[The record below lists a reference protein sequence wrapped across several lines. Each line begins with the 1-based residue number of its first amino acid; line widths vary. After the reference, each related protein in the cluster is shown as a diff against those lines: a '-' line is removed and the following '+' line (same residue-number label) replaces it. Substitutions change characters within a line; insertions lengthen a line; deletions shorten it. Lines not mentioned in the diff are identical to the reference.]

1 MEVDNN
7 INNGRLLELLEL
19 YMDLVEKQD
28 VAIYHMSKVI
38 RRQEE
43 ELQHVRNLYRLEAQD
58 LPGLADDRREAG
70 EALKDYERARG
81 NEEGL

>member
-1 MEVDNN
+1 METEDRNLDS
-7 INNGRLLELLEL
+7 GQLLELLEL

-28 VAIYHMSKVI
+28 VAIYHMSNVI

-43 ELQHVRNLYRLEAQD
+43 ELQHVRNLYRLEVQD

-81 NEEGL
+81 NE

>member
-1 MEVDNN
+1 MEADNN

-58 LPGLADDRREAG
+58 LPGLADDRREAR

-81 NEEGL
+81 NE

>member
-81 NEEGL
+81 NE

>member
-58 LPGLADDRREAG
+58 
-70 EALKDYERARG
+70 
-81 NEEGL
+81 

>member
-43 ELQHVRNLYRLEAQD
+43 ELQHVRNLCRLEVQD
-58 LPGLADDRREAG
+58 LPGLPDDRREAG
-70 EALKDYERARG
+70 EALKDYERAKG
-81 NEEGL
+81 NE

>member
-58 LPGLADDRREAG
+58 LPGLADDRREGG

-81 NEEGL
+81 NE

>member
-43 ELQHVRNLYRLEAQD
+43 ELQHVRNLYRLEVQD

-81 NEEGL
+81 NE

>member
-1 MEVDNN
+1 MEAESRNLDS
-7 INNGRLLELLEL
+7 GQLLELLEL

-28 VAIYHMSKVI
+28 VAIYHMSNVI

-43 ELQHVRNLYRLEAQD
+43 ELQHVRNLYRLEVQD

-81 NEEGL
+81 NE

>member
-28 VAIYHMSKVI
+28 VSIYHMSKVI

-81 NEEGL
+81 NE

>member
-70 EALKDYERARG
+70 KTLKDYERARG
-81 NEEGL
+81 NE

>member
-43 ELQHVRNLYRLEAQD
+43 ELQHVRNLYWLVAQD

-81 NEEGL
+81 NE

>member
-1 MEVDNN
+1 METEDRNLDS
-7 INNGRLLELLEL
+7 GQLLELLEL

-81 NEEGL
+81 NE

>member
-1 MEVDNN
+1 METESRNLDS
-7 INNGRLLELLEL
+7 GQLLELLEL

-70 EALKDYERARG
+70 DALKDYERARG
-81 NEEGL
+81 NE

>member
-1 MEVDNN
+1 MAVDNN

-58 LPGLADDRREAG
+58 LPVTAG
-70 EALKDYERARG
+70 RPGKR
-81 NEEGL
+81 

>member
-1 MEVDNN
+1 METESRNLDS
-7 INNGRLLELLEL
+7 GQLLELLEL

-81 NEEGL
+81 NE

>member
-38 RRQEE
+38 HRQEE

-81 NEEGL
+81 NE

>member
-1 MEVDNN
+1 METDSRNLDS
-7 INNGRLLELLEL
+7 GQLLELLEL

-28 VAIYHMSKVI
+28 VAIYHMSNVI

-43 ELQHVRNLYRLEAQD
+43 ELQHVRNLYRLEVQD
-58 LPGLADDRREAG
+58 LPGLANDRREAR

-81 NEEGL
+81 NE

>member
-1 MEVDNN
+1 
-7 INNGRLLELLEL
+7 
-19 YMDLVEKQD
+19 
-28 VAIYHMSKVI
+28 MSKVI

-81 NEEGL
+81 NE

>member
-1 MEVDNN
+1 ME
-7 INNGRLLELLEL
+7 
-19 YMDLVEKQD
+19 MVEKQD

-81 NEEGL
+81 NE

>member
-43 ELQHVRNLYRLEAQD
+43 ELQHVRYLYRLEAQD

-81 NEEGL
+81 NE

>member
-38 RRQEE
+38 RRQEG

-81 NEEGL
+81 NE

>member
-28 VAIYHMSKVI
+28 VAIYHMSNVI

-43 ELQHVRNLYRLEAQD
+43 ELQHVRNLYRLEVQD

-81 NEEGL
+81 NE

>member
-7 INNGRLLELLEL
+7 INNGRLLEMLEL

-81 NEEGL
+81 NE

>member
-58 LPGLADDRREAG
+58 LPVLADDRREAG

-81 NEEGL
+81 NE

>member
-1 MEVDNN
+1 MGTEDRNLDS
-7 INNGRLLELLEL
+7 GQLLELLEL

-81 NEEGL
+81 NE

>member
-1 MEVDNN
+1 MKTEDRNLDS
-7 INNGRLLELLEL
+7 GQLLELLEL

-28 VAIYHMSKVI
+28 VAIYHMSNVI

-43 ELQHVRNLYRLEAQD
+43 ELQHVRNLYRLEVQD

-81 NEEGL
+81 NE

>member
-43 ELQHVRNLYRLEAQD
+43 ELQHVRNLYRLEVQD
-58 LPGLADDRREAG
+58 LPGLANDRREAR

-81 NEEGL
+81 NE

>member
-28 VAIYHMSKVI
+28 VAIYHMSNVI
-38 RRQEE
+38 RRQAE
-43 ELQHVRNLYRLEAQD
+43 ELQHVRNLYRLEVQD
-58 LPGLADDRREAG
+58 LPGLANDRREAR

-81 NEEGL
+81 NE

>member
-7 INNGRLLELLEL
+7 INNGRLLELLD
-19 YMDLVEKQD
+19 MDLVEKQD

-81 NEEGL
+81 NE